1 MNGFKTIIGMIVL
14 GVISPTLVKHGLPAL
29 TPDEQIALTAAILSA
44 AAIAFRMVTTTP
56 VFSDIRLWIA
66 NRSKAAAPQTITSVS
81 PEVLQAIAVAT
92 VQEFRKPVVQEK
104 TV

>member
-29 TPDEQIALTAAILSA
+29 TPDEQIGLTAAILSA
-44 AAIAFRMVTTTP
+44 AAIVFRTMTTTP
-56 VFSDIRLWIA
+56 IFSDLRTWMA
-66 NRSKAAAPQTITSVS
+66 NRKIATQTITSVS

-92 VQEFRKPVVQEK
+92 VQEFRKPISTQEK